1 MRAEDLRPEELI
13 RPDPVNGLPFFGSA
27 RLVVTGA
34 GPFLSRLGLDLMERL
49 GEPALQAIFFRFGYE
64 SGLGMATSLSEV
76 YQWESDLE
84 WFKAGSVVRR
94 WSGLAV
100 EEITELDFDRAAGRC
115 RFQGLWRESFQV
127 RLRPPDQRP
136 PYQQP
141 ICSILA
147 GAASGYASACLGREV
162 LVRETECAFNG
173 APACRFEGRPVEEW
187 GLTPEQL
194 RRQYSLPEVNDEMD
208 RLRQALTTTR
218 QQLQAQQDE
227 LERLRARAVSPSETG
242 FVHRGEAMERVLQLC
257 LKAAPTPSSLLLV
270 GETGTGKE
278 VLARFIHRHSGRADQ
293 PYLAVNCAALPPNLL
308 ESELFGHVKGAFTGA
323 HRHRRGRLEE
333 ADGGLLFMDE
343 IGELSLTGQVKL
355 LRVLESKSFER
366 VGDQRPVQAD
376 VRFVAATNRDLRAMV
391 AAGEFRHDLFFRL
404 NVIPIF
410 MPPLRQRPE
419 DVPALVDH
427 FLARLVK
434 STGKA
439 ITGASSQV
447 MTRLMNHAW
456 PGNVRELRTT
466 LEYAFV
472 VADQGRIEPRHLPP
486 GLAPAADSAADAPK
500 GRPDPAPPAQARPE
514 GKPRDAELRQEL
526 LEALELCGGNLS
538 QAARRL
544 GVSRA
549 TVWNRMHRFGL
560 VVRRV
565 TADAR
570 DDVQ

>member
-49 GEPALQAIFFRFGYE
+49 SEPALQAIFFRFGYE

-323 HRHRRGRLEE
+323 DRDRQGLFVE
-333 ADGGLLFMDE
+333 AGAGTLFLDE
-343 IGELSLTGQVKL
+343 VGELPLELQAKL
-355 LRVLESKSFER
+355 LRALQER
-366 VGDQRPVQAD
+366 EVRPVGGHQTRPLKAR
-376 VRFVAATNRDLRAMV
+376 VVSATNRDLREMV
-391 AAGEFRHDLFFRL
+391 AAGEFREDLYYRL
-404 NVIPIF
+404 AVIPVLV
-410 MPPLRQRPE
+410 PPLRERRE
-419 DVPALVDH
+419 DILPLARH
-427 FLARLVK
+427 FLQRLRPQGPGLTPEAVR
-434 STGKA
+434 
-439 ITGASSQV
+439 
-447 MTRLMNHAW
+447 RLEAHAW
-456 PGNVRELRTT
+456 PGNVRELENA
-466 LEYAFV
+466 LEYASV
-472 VADQGRIEPRHLPP
+472 LAGDQVIGPEHLPAD
-486 GLAPAADSAADAPK
+486 LNDTPAALLDHLAGDLPSQEELVRRYTEHVLARTG
-500 GRPDPAPPAQARPE
+500 GRKAETARILGIGQNTLWRRLKEPPA
-514 GKPRDAELRQEL
+514 
-526 LEALELCGGNLS
+526 
-538 QAARRL
+538 
-544 GVSRA
+544 
-549 TVWNRMHRFGL
+549 
-560 VVRRV
+560 
-565 TADAR
+565 
-570 DDVQ
+570 

>member
-1 MRAEDLRPEELI
+1 MDLDLLGRNWKRILDTLRDGVVVVDVSGRVRLVNQAICRLTGFSEQELLDLPCTVFNCDACAVMRKP
-13 RPDPVNGLPFFGSA
+13 GSA
-27 RLVVTGA
+27 HWCELFAGRLAENREQACTLIHKNGSCV
-34 GPFLSRLGLDLMERL
+34 
-49 GEPALQAIFFRFGYE
+49 PALKTASLLRDADGRV
-64 SGLGMATSLSEV
+64 LG
-76 YQWESDLE
+76 
-84 WFKAGSVVRR
+84 VV
-94 WSGLAV
+94 
-100 EEITELDFDRAAGRC
+100 
-115 RFQGLWRESFQV
+115 
-127 RLRPPDQRP
+127 
-136 PYQQP
+136 
-141 ICSILA
+141 
-147 GAASGYASACLGREV
+147 
-162 LVRETECAFNG
+162 ET
-173 APACRFEGRPVEEW
+173 V
-187 GLTPEQL
+187 TDV
-194 RRQYSLPEVNDEMD
+194 S
-208 RLRQALTTTR
+208 
-218 QQLQAQQDE
+218 E
-227 LERLRARAVSPSETG
+227 LERRDRKIGELSRQLAQEGGFMGMVGVSP
-242 FVHRGEAMERVLQLC
+242 AMNQVFDLIG
-257 LKAAPTPSSLLLV
+257 KAALSDAPV
-270 GETGTGKE
+270 MIYGESGTGKE
-278 VLARFIHRHSGRADQ
+278 LAAKAIHDLSPRREG
-293 PYLAVNCAALPPNLL
+293 PYVVFNCAALSEPLF